1 MRVSARADYA
11 LRAVAELAAA
21 HGRLLNREELSARQG
36 IPVQFLE
43 SVLLSLKHAGVVQSR
58 RGARGGF
65 QLARPPD
72 SISLADV
79 IRAVDGPMANVRG
92 DRPEAVAYDGAA
104 QHLREVWIAVRASLR
119 EILEQITVE
128 DLVLGRMPRA
138 VRRLTDDPESWTS
151 IGRVRGAGR
160 TSAPPQPVSPAGSRR
175 SPRRHRTEPAR

>member
-1 MRVSARADYA
+1 MRVSAKADYA
-11 LRAVAELAAA
+11 LRAVAELGAAD
-21 HGRLLNREELSARQG
+21 GRLLNREELSARQG

-43 SVLLSLKHAGVVQSR
+43 SVLLALKHAGVVQSQ
-58 RGARGGF
+58 RGAKGGF
-65 QLARPPD
+65 RLARPPD

-92 DRPEAVAYDGAA
+92 GRPEAVAYEGPA

-128 DLVLGRMPRA
+128 DLVRGRMPRV
-138 VRRLTDDPESWTS
+138 VRRLTKDPESWTS

-160 TSAPPQPVSPAGSRR
+160 VHNRR
-175 SPRRHRTEPAR
+175 SEPAP